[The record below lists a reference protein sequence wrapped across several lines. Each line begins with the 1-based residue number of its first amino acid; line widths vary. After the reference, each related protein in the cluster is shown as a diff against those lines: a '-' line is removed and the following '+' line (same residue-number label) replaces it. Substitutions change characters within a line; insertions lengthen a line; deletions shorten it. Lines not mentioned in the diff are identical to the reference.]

1 MQVYRQLL
9 NYLEKIMLAT
19 ASVLFIIIFVVSVA
33 EIILRN
39 GFSYSILWCQDL
51 CNLLTSWS
59 MLLGSAALIHRDDH
73 LVVDFLVKAMPVR
86 ARQMLRV
93 CTRLILLYFCL
104 VLGIHGM
111 DVVSVK
117 MGLFYT
123 SLRWPTGLA
132 YLALPVFGITSALF
146 LIEKIISSIT
156 DMLHTKT

>member
-1 MQVYRQLL
+1 MQVYRKFL
-9 NYLEKIMLAT
+9 NYLEKVLLAV
-19 ASVLFIIIFVVSVA
+19 ASVLFIIIFLVSVS

-39 GFSYSILWCQDL
+39 GFSYSLLWSQDL

-73 LVVDFLVKAMPVR
+73 LVVDFLVKAMPIRIRRV
-86 ARQMLRV
+86 LRL

-123 SLRWPTGLA
+123 SLRWPTGFA

-146 LIEKIISSIT
+146 LVEKIISSIQE
-156 DMLHTKT
+156 MAHAKS

>member
-1 MQVYRQLL
+1 MRVYRNFL
-9 NYLEKIMLAT
+9 NYLEKIMLAI
-19 ASVLFIIIFVVSVA
+19 ASVLFIVIFLVSVA

-39 GFSYSILWCQDL
+39 GFSYSLLWSQDL

-73 LVVDFLVKAMPVR
+73 LVVDFLVKAMPIRVR
-86 ARQMLRV
+86 RVLRL

-104 VLGIHGM
+104 VLGIHGL

-132 YLALPVFGITSALF
+132 YLALPVFGATSALF
-146 LIEKIISSIT
+146 LVEKIINSVSEMI
-156 DMLHTKT
+156 HIKA